1 MGCSCW
7 VGGISSCVGRKKR
20 ASVVLFLHTHLHS
33 LHFRPR
39 LNAGKAG
46 LAKVTRTP
54 GAEAPRRRA
63 GTAVRGL
70 GQQLEPRAGA
80 GGWGQGLDSRA
91 TGPEQV
97 STQRPVRRGPQGGR
111 VLAALWLCVW
121 GCNGHWRL

>member
-1 MGCSCW
+1 M
-7 VGGISSCVGRKKR
+7 
-20 ASVVLFLHTHLHS
+20 
-33 LHFRPR
+33 
-39 LNAGKAG
+39 
-46 LAKVTRTP
+46 TRTP

-97 STQRPVRRGPQGGR
+97 STQRPVRRGPQGGAGPGR
-111 VLAALWLCVW
+111 PLAVRMGVQWALALVTKTPSVER
-121 GCNGHWRL
+121 GELSTLMTQKGGRLPGSKN